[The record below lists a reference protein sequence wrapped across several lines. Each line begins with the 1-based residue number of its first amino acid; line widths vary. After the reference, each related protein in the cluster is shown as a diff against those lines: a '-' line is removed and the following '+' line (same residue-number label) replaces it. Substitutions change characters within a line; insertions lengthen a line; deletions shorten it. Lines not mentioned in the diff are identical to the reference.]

1 MKLYRVVKRD
11 GAWLVLGGEPEH
23 SIASSEERDELILLA
38 RKVAARNKGE
48 LYMYDEKSKL
58 ELVYLYTQ
66 PIESLHQLST
76 DSVRIARSDH

>member
-66 PIESLHQLST
+66 AIESLHQLST